1 MKVNKSLL
9 TLMIALAAGSAAA
22 VGSGTTAGTAIKNT
36 ATASFTDPTAAV
48 NAPAGSAVSNE
59 VITTVLPQASFDIQY
74 TGSNPDGTKGDDTAT
89 NKIPAAYKGIVIP
102 TATAPGNQLI
112 STYDVVNTG
121 NVNNYLVNLS
131 ADTTNS
137 PFTGATTTYYLASD
151 TTRSTPITSVTLP
164 ADNVN
169 TTGTDEG
176 VVQIVQV
183 ITVPATA
190 AAGQVYAVSP
200 IGTAPAGTG
209 NTSTNTYAA
218 VTEPLADL
226 QYAQATIYTP
236 TVDVKPPSGPFTPPT
251 HPPIFP
257 PSVPPTTP
265 VYPDPNNPDPNN
277 PKTSIGVIG
286 NEQFAYPT
294 ADTNNNAD
302 VVTFNNVATNTGNQT
317 DVVNLFPT
325 GFTAFNS
332 TTGVF
337 TLPGGVTVRYLSSTG
352 GALTIVNTGG
362 TSYPTLTLGASG
374 TPTSSVPFRTEVT
387 YPDSN
392 SVVDP
397 SPIVI
402 SVNIDSGNDAGFVAD
417 STTKDTIYPPAA
429 QFSDSNGNPPIGAAD
444 TTPEEF
450 VFPADPAATP
460 AVTTLATGA
469 VPVPQTTAATGT
481 DASAVFPMD
490 VVNLG
495 EYDDTFTLSGT
506 VSIPVI
512 NAATGVIANQ
522 PVNVRYVDA
531 SGVALAAG
539 AVANTYVTNVVGA
552 NTEIKVFAIVDV
564 PAGSQAG
571 SALVTQNAVGNY
583 STIPL
588 TDTNDKVTIQAA
600 KTANNGI
607 TVAKYQTTGA
617 TAPSGVVGEQAAVNA
632 LPGATLNYA
641 IIAKNNFN
649 APVANFVLNDSTSA
663 VANATTNI
671 YGPNGYANFV
681 SASATLKS
689 PNGTALTGTPYY
701 RINGTGSFTNVAPT
715 SGVTSGIE
723 VAFDTNASGGI
734 DAGDVI
740 PPLAVVRLDIQV
752 TIK

>member
-9 TLMIALAAGSAAA
+9 TLMIALAAGSAVA

-36 ATASFTDPTAAV
+36 AAASFTDPTA
-48 NAPAGSAVSNE
+48 PGTPGTAVSNE
-59 VITTVLPQASFDIQY
+59 VTTIVQPQANFDIQY
-74 TGSNPDGTKGDDTAT
+74 TGSNSDGTNGDDSAT
-89 NKIPAAYKGIVIP
+89 NKIPTAYKGVVIP
-102 TATAPGNQLI
+102 TATASGNQLI
-112 STYDVVNTG
+112 STYNVVNTG
-121 NVNNYLVNLS
+121 NINNYVVNLS

-164 ADNVN
+164 ADDVN
-169 TTGTDEG
+169 TTGTGNDEG
-176 VVQIVQV
+176 LVQIVQV

-190 AAGQVYAVSP
+190 AANQVYAVSP
-200 IGTAPAGTG
+200 KGAAAASPLSSTDPAY
-209 NTSTNTYAA
+209 YAA

-226 QYAQATIYTP
+226 QYAQATVYTP
-236 TVDVKPPSGPFTPPT
+236 NITVKPPSGPFTPPT
-251 HPPIFP
+251 PPVFP
-257 PSVPPTTP
+257 PSVPPATP

-277 PKTSIGVIG
+277 PKTSIAVIG
-286 NEQFAYPT
+286 NDQFAYPT

-302 VVTFNNVATNTGNQT
+302 VVTFNNLATNSGNQT

-332 TTGVF
+332 TTGIF
-337 TLPGGVTVRYLSSTG
+337 TLPGGVTVRYLDNSG
-352 GALTIVNTGG
+352 NALTIVNTGG

-429 QFSDSNGNPPIGAAD
+429 QFSDSNGSSIGATN

-469 VPVPQTTAATGT
+469 APVPQTTAATGT

-490 VVNLG
+490 VANLG
-495 EYDDTFTLSGT
+495 EYDDAFTLSGT

-512 NAATGVIANQ
+512 NASTGVIANQ
-522 PVNVRYVDA
+522 TVNVRYVDSTGA
-531 SGVALAAG
+531 ALAAG
-539 AVANTYVTNVVGA
+539 ATANTFVTPTIVA

-583 STIPL
+583 STISL
-588 TDTNDKVTIQAA
+588 SDSDDKVTIQSA

-607 TVAKYQTTGA
+607 TVTKYQTTG
-617 TAPSGVVGEQAAVNA
+617 TTLPTGVVGEKAAINA

-649 APVANFVLNDSTSA
+649 APVANFVLSDLPRAIALS
-663 VANATTNI
+663 TTNF
-671 YGPNGYANFV
+671 YTYTTFV

-701 RINGTGSFTNVAPT
+701 RINGTGSFTTATPA
-715 SGVTSGIE
+715 GVTSGIQ
-723 VAFDTNASGGI
+723 VAFDTNGDNAI
-734 DAGDVI
+734 TATDVI
-740 PPLAVVRLDIQV
+740 PPLAEVRLDIKV